1 MALTGF
7 QRRVCRLL
15 AHSRKSRGDS
25 YVAGAAALNEVI
37 QAPRL
42 SDDLDLFH
50 DSDEALLVTW
60 DRDRRL
66 LLGEGFHL
74 EILRDRPA
82 FIEAVV
88 GSGEARLRLQWA
100 RDSAYRFFPL
110 VEHEDFGLTLHPYDL
125 ATNKVLAM
133 VGRLEAR
140 DWVDVISAHE
150 RVQHLGLLLW
160 GACGKDPGFGPGAIL
175 NHARRSAR
183 YTRDEL
189 SELSFEGN
197 PPDAALLAR
206 KWRAAADEAELV
218 MDALPAERAGTCVL
232 DHGLRLFRG
241 TLKELRRAV
250 AAGGL
255 CYHRGRIQ
263 GAYPR
268 VLPE

>member
-25 YVAGAAALNEVI
+25 YVE
-37 QAPRL
+37 APRL

-66 LLGEGFHL
+66 LQDEGFHL

-88 GSGEARLRLQWA
+88 GSGDARLRLQWA

-189 SELSFEGN
+189 LELSFEETRPTRRSWPASGT
-197 PPDAALLAR
+197 PPPT
-206 KWRAAADEAELV
+206 KPNW
-218 MDALPAERAGTCVL
+218 
-232 DHGLRLFRG
+232 
-241 TLKELRRAV
+241 
-250 AAGGL
+250 
-255 CYHRGRIQ
+255 
-263 GAYPR
+263 
-268 VLPE
+268 

>member
-66 LLGEGFHL
+66 LQDEGFHL
-74 EILRDRPA
+74 EVLRDRPA

-189 SELSFEGN
+189 SELAFEGN

-206 KWRAAADEAELV
+206 KWRAAADEAQLV
-218 MDALPAERAGTCVL
+218 MDTLPAARAGTCVL
-232 DHGLRLFRG
+232 DRGLRLFRG
-241 TLKELRRAV
+241 TLEDLRRAV

-255 CYHRGRIQ
+255 CYHRGHVQ